1 MKYRQ
6 ISGVIIC
13 SLEKEGVNME
23 CVKARKQL
31 FRKIDDEL
39 SKIES
44 EELDLHLSN
53 CSSCEMEH
61 RILSLPR
68 NISQASTPIVPSPFF
83 YPKLMKRI
91 ENETHVTAGWQPF
104 SWMARTIIPALAGIT
119 LALLSL
125 FAYFQ
130 TKGADVELY
139 SAYESVFIDQ
149 AQQPRTLHFKQ
160 DDVTDANVLS
170 AIVERDSSH

>member
-1 MKYRQ
+1 
-6 ISGVIIC
+6 
-13 SLEKEGVNME
+13 ME
-23 CVKARKQL
+23 CAKARKQL

-68 NISQASTPIVPSPFF
+68 AISQASTPIVPSPYF

-91 ENETHVTAGWQPF
+91 ESEAQGADGWQAI
-104 SWMARTIIPALAGIT
+104 SWMIRRIIPALAGIT

-130 TKGADVELY
+130 TTGADVELY
-139 SAYESVFIDQ
+139 SAYESVFVDQ

-160 DDVTDANVLS
+160 GDVTDANVLS

>member
-1 MKYRQ
+1 
-6 ISGVIIC
+6 
-13 SLEKEGVNME
+13 ME
-23 CVKARKQL
+23 CAKARKQL

-68 NISQASTPIVPSPFF
+68 KISQASTPIVPSPYF
-83 YPKLMKRI
+83 YPKLMRRI
-91 ENETHVTAGWQPF
+91 ESEAQVAAGWQPF
-104 SWMARTIIPALAGIT
+104 SWMARRIIPALAGIT